1 VQTSLK
7 TNLFRTPDEV
17 APDYILQ
24 AFEQNYAAMLA
35 NPCMSTRDLF
45 IRVLVDPLAFKQHMT
60 YIPQRTNVPE
70 GTRQQREELVKRL
83 LEKGPGSISNGE
95 RLVIMEDA
103 EMLQQLHTQ
112 VWHLPEM
119 QFHEHWM
126 SKL

>member
-1 VQTSLK
+1 
-7 TNLFRTPDEV
+7 
-17 APDYILQ
+17 
-24 AFEQNYAAMLA
+24 
-35 NPCMSTRDLF
+35 
-45 IRVLVDPLAFKQHMT
+45 MT

-112 VWHLPEM
+112 VWHLPET